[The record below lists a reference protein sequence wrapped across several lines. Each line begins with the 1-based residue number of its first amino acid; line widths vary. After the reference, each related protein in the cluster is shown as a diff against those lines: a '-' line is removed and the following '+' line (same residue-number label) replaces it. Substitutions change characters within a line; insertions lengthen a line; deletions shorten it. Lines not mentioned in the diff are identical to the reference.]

1 VVLENDA
8 SAAAYGEYALL
19 DKMDADL
26 IYIGLGTGVG
36 GGLVLQGK
44 LYGGM
49 HGFAMEIGHM
59 IVEPEGRLCGCGNR
73 GCMEQYASTNG
84 VVLSYAE
91 KTGITCSAFEI
102 AQLAAQQNEAALR
115 AFEQAGEYLAVAL
128 AHIVKVIDVSEVVIG
143 GGMSASWSLMKL
155 AFEQRLQEDLIPAL
169 RGKLNIRISQAQDQA
184 GIIGAALL
192 SGVIVSAQA

>member
-1 VVLENDA
+1 
-8 SAAAYGEYALL
+8 
-19 DKMDADL
+19 
-26 IYIGLGTGVG
+26 VG

-44 LYGGM
+44 LFGGV